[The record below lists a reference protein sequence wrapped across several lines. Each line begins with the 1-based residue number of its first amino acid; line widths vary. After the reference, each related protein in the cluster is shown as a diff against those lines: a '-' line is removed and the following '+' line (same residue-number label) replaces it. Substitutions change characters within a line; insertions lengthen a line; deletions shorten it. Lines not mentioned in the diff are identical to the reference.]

1 MRARGFTLVEM
12 LVALAVFALLASG
25 GVSVMAWASASQG
38 AASQRMARVGDLQRA
53 RAMLHADLSQAAPRR
68 TRNAA
73 GGAAVQ
79 AFTGSA
85 DPHAPVLFAFARRG
99 WENPQGT
106 PRASLQYVEYR
117 LREGRLERSARPM
130 LDGARLDPPQL
141 VIDGVRAASVRY
153 RYQGQWLDGW
163 PGGVDQVPE
172 ALRLGLELE
181 DFGRIE
187 QAFLMPGQWP

>member
-12 LVALAVFALLASG
+12 LVALAVFALLAAG
-25 GVSVMAWASASQG
+25 GVTVMAWASTSQG
-38 AASQRMARVGDLQRA
+38 IAGARMARVGELQRA

-73 GGAAVQ
+73 GGGSVQ

-85 DPHAPVLFAFARRG
+85 DPHGPVLLAFTRRG
-99 WENPQGT
+99 WQNPQGA

-117 LREGRLERSARPM
+117 LHDGRLERRARPM
-130 LDGARLDPPQL
+130 LDGARLDPPQT
-141 VIDGVRAASVRY
+141 VIDGVRAARVHY

-163 PGGVDQVPE
+163 PGGIDQVPE
-172 ALRLGLELE
+172 ALRLELELE
-181 DFGRIE
+181 GLGRIG